1 VLLLRELPMPR
12 QDSLQRSMY
21 ALERH
26 GRFTSISSSVSV
38 PRGIR
43 SDHRLP
49 LDDAF
54 QECIIRCTQKRTMS
68 HSIEEFFY
76 PILFTMKKSTADKI
90 KAGDQLGYNH
100 LSALA
105 TYKTVM
111 HSPLEAIA
119 AITQVR
125 VPERFR
131 RKQMR
136 RERPRAVFV
145 KDHMLL

>member
-1 VLLLRELPMPR
+1 
-12 QDSLQRSMY
+12 
-21 ALERH
+21 
-26 GRFTSISSSVSV
+26 
-38 PRGIR
+38 
-43 SDHRLP
+43 
-49 LDDAF
+49 
-54 QECIIRCTQKRTMS
+54 
-68 HSIEEFFY
+68 
-76 PILFTMKKSTADKI
+76 MKKSTADKI